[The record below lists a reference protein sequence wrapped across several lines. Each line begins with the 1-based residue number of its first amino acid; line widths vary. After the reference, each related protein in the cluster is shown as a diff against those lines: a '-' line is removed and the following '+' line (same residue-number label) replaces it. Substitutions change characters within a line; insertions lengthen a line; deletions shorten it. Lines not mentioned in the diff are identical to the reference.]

1 MIDTFLPAVR
11 RHLVRERGAQMGK
24 SQRARLLAAGLAAI
38 TLGVAATAA
47 WASSERAAAGSGAV
61 AKVRLPKKTIGVMGP
76 VNAAEIIKLGTD
88 ATVAAAKALG
98 WKTIQVDPGGDPA
111 KMAAGMTSLVNAKVD
126 AIVLTTI
133 EPGVVASGLRAA
145 KRAGIPV
152 IDTHTL
158 THSSPLFAG
167 EYFLSPPR
175 EFALLNARMKKD
187 IPSGTEIGTINLPQ
201 FLNAKIAGDLMV
213 AAAKQNGWKIVAS
226 HDTDVANSV
235 PDVQKAV
242 GDMIRANPNLKVLW
256 ACCDFGPTGAIPAI
270 RSSGKDITIY
280 ALHGIPSSIP
290 QARAGP
296 VVLEVAEYQKGG
308 IIAIDQLARHFATGA
323 RIAKKTPP
331 QYAYKQTIVDSAN
344 AGKGYPYPT
353 GPMLKPFVA
362 KWKKLYV
369 LPAR

>member
-1 MIDTFLPAVR
+1 
-11 RHLVRERGAQMGK
+11 MGK
-24 SQRARLLAAGLAAI
+24 RQRARLLTVGSAAVVLALAGTI
-38 TLGVAATAA
+38 PAG
-47 WASSERAAAGSGAV
+47 ASSDTGSSRSGAAAG
-61 AKVRLPKKTIGVMGP
+61 AKIKLPKETIGVMGP

-111 KMAAGMTSLVNAKVD
+111 KMAAGMTSLVNSRVN

-145 KRAGIPV
+145 KKAGIPA

-167 EYFLSPPR
+167 EYFLNPPA
-175 EFALLNARMKKD
+175 EFSLLLARMKQD
-187 IPSGTEIGTINLPQ
+187 VPSGSEIGTINLPQ
-201 FLNAKIAGDLMV
+201 FLNAEIAGDLMV
-213 AAAKQNGWKIVAS
+213 AAAKSNGWNIVAS

-242 GDMIRANPNLKVLW
+242 GDMIRAHPNLKVIW
-256 ACCDFGPTGAIPAI
+256 SCCDFGPTGAIPAI
-270 RSSGKDITIY
+270 RASGKDIKVY
-280 ALHGIPSSIP
+280 SLHGIPSSIS
-290 QARAGP
+290 QAQTGLA
-296 VVLEVAEYQKGG
+296 VLEVAEYQKGG

-323 RIAKKTPP
+323 PIAKKTPK
-331 QYAYKQTIVDSAN
+331 QYAYKMSIVDKAN
-344 AGKGYPYPT
+344 AESGYPYPT
-353 GPMLKPFVA
+353 GPMLAAFVA